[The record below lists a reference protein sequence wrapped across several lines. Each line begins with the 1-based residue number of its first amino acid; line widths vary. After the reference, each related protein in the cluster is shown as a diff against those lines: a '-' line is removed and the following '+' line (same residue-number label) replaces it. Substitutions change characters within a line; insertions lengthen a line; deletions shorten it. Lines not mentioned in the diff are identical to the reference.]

1 MVVTMQ
7 TGIQKLSN
15 LDAVIISQSNPDQNF
30 YGESLDLT
38 DSMLLIK
45 PGFNKDEVRLMIAEA
60 MRDFAQTFRGK

>member
-1 MVVTMQ
+1 MQ

-15 LDAVIISQSNPDQNF
+15 LDAVIISQKIPDQNF

-45 PGFNKDEVRLMIAEA
+45 LGV
-60 MRDFAQTFRGK
+60 Q